1 MFPLDSSDMDKF
13 IFNENSQTWE
23 NYLSNIKKLLTQTCF
38 TTNDSIIEDKNN
50 KMDKSYLSNISNEGK
65 DENIRQLESEGSED
79 LLGNSFIS
87 YINILS
93 DSIKEYYKIS
103 IDIIEN
109 KMVLFNKIQSEIYS
123 SIP

>member
-23 NYLSNIKKLLTQTCF
+23 NYLTNIKKLLTQTCF

-65 DENIRQLESEGSED
+65 DEGLFSFED
-79 LLGNSFIS
+79 ENADD
-87 YINILS
+87 YI
-93 DSIKEYYKIS
+93 
-103 IDIIEN
+103 
-109 KMVLFNKIQSEIYS
+109 
-123 SIP
+123 